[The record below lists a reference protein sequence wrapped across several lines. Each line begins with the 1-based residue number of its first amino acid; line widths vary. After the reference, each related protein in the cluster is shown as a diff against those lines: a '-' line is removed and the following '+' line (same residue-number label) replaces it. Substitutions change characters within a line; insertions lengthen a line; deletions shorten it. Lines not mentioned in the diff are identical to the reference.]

1 MLHAAPGFQL
11 LATVT
16 TAPGGG
22 GGAAYAASNMVKEV
36 LGGLWAYVHLHPPA
50 PSEQLQL
57 LATLHAQLAPLLP
70 TALAAL
76 ALVQLAAGHMAPGG
90 AGMPEF
96 EEGAAAGGFAEQQ
109 EAERQ
114 VGLARA
120 ALAAAGVRP
129 GELALALPRHFSLRD
144 SLKWC
149 TRMRALHGPLV
160 QRTVRQQQAGSV
172 MDVAAM
178 DLQLRAAAF
187 TECADIFGSM
197 VAKPG
202 PRRQLLAALA
212 ALWAL
217 PGQQHVEQYEALAK
231 PAVQLG
237 QADLQVGRCWVV
249 MVKVLPHGL
258 PGSSV
263 LEEFE
268 L

>member
-36 LGGLWAYVHLHPPA
+36 LGGLWAYVHLQPPA

-70 TALAAL
+70 TTLAAL
-76 ALVQLAAGHMAPGG
+76 ALVQLAAGHMAPG
-90 AGMPEF
+90 GMPEF

-149 TRMRALHGPLV
+149 TRMQALHGPLV
-160 QRTVRQQQAGSV
+160 QRTVRQQAQQGGGVVGVAGL
-172 MDVAAM
+172 
-178 DLQLRAAAF
+178 DLQLRAAAY

-237 QADLQVGRCWVV
+237 QADLQVG
-249 MVKVLPHGL
+249 LPLAGGTAL
-258 PGSSV
+258 
-263 LEEFE
+263 LAA
-268 L
+268 